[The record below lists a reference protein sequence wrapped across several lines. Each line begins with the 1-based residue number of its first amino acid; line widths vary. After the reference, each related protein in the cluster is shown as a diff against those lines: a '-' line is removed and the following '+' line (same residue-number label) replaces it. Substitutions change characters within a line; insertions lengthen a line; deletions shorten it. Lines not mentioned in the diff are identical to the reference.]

1 MDKITSINHSR
12 RDQSFAP
19 SGFLG
24 GTRVVGG
31 ACTARVCTPRRPP
44 RLVAIVVAIVVV
56 VIVVAIPRRRAIRA
70 GTRPARAGEA
80 VEDAGSDIWKGS
92 SMGRDSRRGG
102 TESGRWWSFLLRV
115 VGACRSHRRQ
125 CLVGATIHP
134 TSVCS
139 CAEGVCLRRE
149 GREGRACM
157 HACMNECGR
166 AGDVVGRSSSSE
178 GVASTSA
185 GDGEAK
191 ELQTAA
197 EKGGAQGGHDVYVS
211 VL

>member
-44 RLVAIVVAIVVV
+44 RLVAIVVVTIVVVV

-92 SMGRDSRRGG
+92 STGRDSRWGG
-102 TESGRWWSFLLRV
+102 TESESGRWCSFYASSVRV
-115 VGACRSHRRQ
+115 VRI
-125 CLVGATIHP
+125 VD
-134 TSVCS
+134 SVS
-139 CAEGVCLRRE
+139 
-149 GREGRACM
+149 
-157 HACMNECGR
+157 
-166 AGDVVGRSSSSE
+166 
-178 GVASTSA
+178 
-185 GDGEAK
+185 
-191 ELQTAA
+191 
-197 EKGGAQGGHDVYVS
+197 
-211 VL
+211 

>member
-44 RLVAIVVAIVVV
+44 RLVAIVVVVIVVV

-92 SMGRDSRRGG
+92 STGRDSRWGG
-102 TESGRWWSFLLRV
+102 QSRSRVGGVRFTRRRCVSF
-115 VGACRSHRRQ
+115 
-125 CLVGATIHP
+125 
-134 TSVCS
+134 
-139 CAEGVCLRRE
+139 
-149 GREGRACM
+149 
-157 HACMNECGR
+157 
-166 AGDVVGRSSSSE
+166 
-178 GVASTSA
+178 AS
-185 GDGEAK
+185 
-191 ELQTAA
+191 
-197 EKGGAQGGHDVYVS
+197 
-211 VL
+211 